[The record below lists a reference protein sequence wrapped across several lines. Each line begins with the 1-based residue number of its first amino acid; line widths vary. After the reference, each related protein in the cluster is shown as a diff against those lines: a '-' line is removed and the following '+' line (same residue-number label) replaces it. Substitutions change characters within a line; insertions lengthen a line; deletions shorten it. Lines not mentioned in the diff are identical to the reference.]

1 MQKQILTEII
11 YRIIKHHAKAQ
22 TIQSISVAP
31 TPEKLK
37 GGGRTEASVIFL
49 KSRNKMSHI
58 ISLNSIKL

>member
-1 MQKQILTEII
+1 MLFLLKSALQKQILTEIT

-37 GGGRTEASVIFL
+37 GVGGGGRTEASVIF
-49 KSRNKMSHI
+49 
-58 ISLNSIKL
+58 